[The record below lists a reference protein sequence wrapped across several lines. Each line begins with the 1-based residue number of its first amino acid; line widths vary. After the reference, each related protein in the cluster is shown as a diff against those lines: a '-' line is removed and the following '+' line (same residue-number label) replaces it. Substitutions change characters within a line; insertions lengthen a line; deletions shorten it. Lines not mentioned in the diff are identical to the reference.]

1 MDVGQAIDARR
12 RIETRMVRRAA
23 RESHAE
29 YVAGQPYICASPTG
43 GHHPTGDNPMRTGR
57 CLNCRGFIGW
67 NSHRGAWRTVT
78 ITQASR
84 WGMLGR
90 RRT

>member
-1 MDVGQAIDARR
+1 MNVTQAIEARA
-12 RIETRMVRRAA
+12 RIETRMARRAA
-23 RESHAE
+23 RESFVEHIA
-29 YVAGQPYICASPTG
+29 ADPYHCESPTG

-57 CLNCRGFIGW
+57 CLNCRAFIGW